1 MKSQAAYIIV
11 LIISIFLVI
20 FAIENA
26 EPVDVQFFNYQF
38 TISLSLLIVLSIAI
52 GTILSFIFSFSGFLR
67 IKNNI
72 KKKDSEIKKLKQEL
86 DKKETGIE
94 TETEESGDEEKETY
108 DNPDETDSSSK
119 NQ

>member
-1 MKSQAAYIIV
+1 MKSQTAYIIV

-67 IKNNI
+67 MKNKI
-72 KKKDSEIKKLKQEL
+72 KKKDAEIKNLKQEIN
-86 DKKETGIE
+86 KKENEIE
-94 TETEESGDEEKETY
+94 KEEPGDEEHEKNE
-108 DNPDETDSSSK
+108 NTDGTGTSSEYK
-119 NQ
+119 